1 MNINRIYSVNA
12 PRKKLQKHADANIE
26 DSVCYRAEYVGKL
39 IQLADFCKK
48 IQAKTVGESIPS
60 M

>member
-1 MNINRIYSVNA
+1 MYSVNA

-26 DSVCYRAEYVGKL
+26 DSVRYRAEYVGKL